1 MKRTLFSALFT
12 LFAIYSNAFTINGK
26 VTDNGA
32 AVPYTSVYVKENPQN
47 GTISDLKGV
56 FTLDDVKAGQT
67 LVVSFIGY
75 RTMDIKLKKAPKDTL
90 RIKLVEQPILLQET
104 SVNSKNKKLSHKKQM
119 KLMISDV
126 RRQMERDFPDSTN
139 VLYNVNSNYGVYHST
154 EAVAIEDLGGD
165 IVEMT
170 GRMNGKKDFIQLHI
184 NWITRYR
191 DAHTQRNYERLDSTL
206 RKNTNAKLVHY
217 ADSSRWVHKFL
228 WGSGIKSGF
237 DHFSD
242 HANRWDVEER
252 DSVIV
257 FTYTESRNYIGIV
270 KGNLVLSFFL
280 DPITYRVLKQSQQ
293 LQVDANIPFGYK
305 LSKEQIQMLNTI
317 VIGVQFEKYWVKR
330 AHIDIKRNIL
340 YTSYPDDHYGVKE
353 KNIITNIHIEDRR
366 RKKPIDFK
374 QTGSIKVNSA
384 QFGMRPFTKAEEMA
398 RYPLTLKPKPE

>member
-384 QFGMRPFTKAEEMA
+384 QFGVRPFTKAEEMA
-398 RYPLTLKPKPE
+398 RYPLTIKPKPE

>member
-90 RIKLVEQPILLQET
+90 RIKLVEQPILLQEA

-206 RKNTNAKLVHY
+206 KKSTNAKLVHY

-237 DHFSD
+237 DRFSD
-242 HANRWDVEER
+242 HPNRWDVEER
-252 DSVIV
+252 DSVVV
-257 FTYTESRNYIGIV
+257 FSYTESRNYIGIV

-293 LQVDANIPFGYK
+293 LQVDVNIPFGYK
-305 LSKEQIQMLNTI
+305 LTKEQIQMLNTI
-317 VIGVQFEKYWVKR
+317 VIGVQFDKYRVKR
-330 AHIDIKRNIL
+330 AHVDIKRNIL
-340 YTSYPDDHYGVKE
+340 YTSYPDDRYGVKE
-353 KNIITNIHIEDRR
+353 KNVITNIHIEDRR

-384 QFGMRPFTKAEEMA
+384 QFGVRPFTKAEEMA